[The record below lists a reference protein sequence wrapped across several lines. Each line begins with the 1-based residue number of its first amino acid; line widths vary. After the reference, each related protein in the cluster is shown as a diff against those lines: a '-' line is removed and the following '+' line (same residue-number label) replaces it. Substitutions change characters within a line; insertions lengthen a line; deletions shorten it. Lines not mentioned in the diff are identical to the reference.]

1 MEDIKDKLI
10 EFLKD
15 NIDNADV
22 QVTYSRMCIERA
34 PLRMVNNNLYNKL
47 SDLVDD
53 FLQDNDITDE
63 WFEETFIDIE
73 DLFDYL

>member
-1 MEDIKDKLI
+1 
-10 EFLKD
+10 
-15 NIDNADV
+15 
-22 QVTYSRMCIERA
+22 MCIERA

-47 SDLVDD
+47 SDLIDD
-53 FLQDNDITDE
+53 FLQDNDLTDE

>member
-1 MEDIKDKLI
+1 MKEKLI
-10 EFLKD
+10 EFIQE
-15 NIDNADV
+15 NIDSADV
-22 QVTYSRMCIERA
+22 QVTFSRMCIERA

-53 FLQDNDITDE
+53 FIIDNDLTDD
-63 WFEETFIDIE
+63 WFEETFFDIE

>member
-1 MEDIKDKLI
+1 MKEKLI
-10 EFLKD
+10 EFIQE
-15 NIDNADV
+15 NIDSADV
-22 QVTYSRMCIERA
+22 QVTFSRMCIERA

-53 FLQDNDITDE
+53 FISDNDLTDD
-63 WFEETFIDIE
+63 WFEETFFDIE